1 MRAETIGAHRLACD
15 VDQMGVM
22 AEDDHLAMRGRCGEY
37 PEECGCATVIGGNQQ
52 VVADDR
58 QGRRG
63 GASLDRAQA
72 KREIELVACPLAERL
87 DADFAP
93 SLA

>member
-37 PEECGCATVIGGNQQ
+37 PEECGCATVIGGNQ
-52 VVADDR
+52 
-58 QGRRG
+58 
-63 GASLDRAQA
+63 
-72 KREIELVACPLAERL
+72 
-87 DADFAP
+87 
-93 SLA
+93 